1 MCIVL
6 DYIEKYPLR
15 TKQILGISYEQL
27 RSLTESSIIKHE
39 DFSNSITKITTKK
52 RCLQ

>member
-15 TKQILGISYEQL
+15 TKQILGISYEEYQ
-27 RSLTESSIIKHE
+27 SLLNNAMLSRLALSLVIV
-39 DFSNSITKITTKK
+39 N
-52 RCLQ
+52 